1 MTAEWLTAALL
12 TTAMLLVGV
21 MLLRA
26 DPQPQYGTALD
37 TPKALPALALTDDAG
52 RPALLND
59 SHGKMRLIFYGFV
72 RCPDVCPTTLG
83 MLARV
88 LEDLPP
94 QVRDKIEVQLVSVD
108 PEFDRPQVLR
118 DYLNRFDSSFV
129 GLTGDIGT
137 VDKAAQEMF
146 VGISRPEPPMNHMD
160 HSEHIGHAGAEA
172 SAAASTG
179 SEHQTAQGDIVQGH
193 AEAGHTESGQGV
205 AQAALLHGDQVS
217 VVDAAGNFVR
227 VYSNSDVAAS
237 HLAADL
243 PALAAE
249 YGPK

>member
-1 MTAEWLTAALL
+1 MIAEWLTAALL
-12 TTAMLLVGV
+12 IAALLVG
-21 MLLRA
+21 LLLLCA

-160 HSEHIGHAGAEA
+160 HSGHMGHMARESSAA
-172 SAAASTG
+172 SAEGEQPAQ
-179 SEHQTAQGDIVQGH
+179 EDTAQEG
-193 AEAGHTESGQGV
+193 AGQG
-205 AQAALLHGDQVS
+205 ATQAALLHGDQVS
-217 VVDAAGNFVR
+217 VVDTAGNLVR
-227 VYSNSDVAAS
+227 VYGNSDVAAG